1 MGGTRAKRM
10 VSEVMRL
17 VASEGDRGMAE
28 RMVREGVVGMMLDIR
43 KWVVDQSSKD
53 YKGAIQTE
61 INVT

>member
-1 MGGTRAKRM
+1 M
-10 VSEVMRL
+10 VSEVVRL
-17 VASEGDRGMAE
+17 VASEGDTEMAE

-61 INVT
+61 INVA

>member
-1 MGGTRAKRM
+1 M

-17 VASEGDRGMAE
+17 VASEGVRGMAE